1 MIAAAERSGSAGVAI
16 SLQPPTVELIVGL
29 DRTGANRQHA
39 AFDGTAGLH
48 ILTSGTTG
56 PPKRQAI
63 HANVLERTVF
73 SVTGG
78 NASPDDPPELIYWP
92 LGGIGGVCQLV
103 TGVYIGKRMVLLE
116 KFSVEGWVRAVK
128 TYGIARSGVQPAAVR
143 MLLDADLPRD
153 DLASLQFIMSASGP
167 LDPETRDAFEQ
178 RYGIPVLLA
187 YRATE
192 FAGSVCTWTPDLY
205 RQLGKAKRASSG
217 KALPDTE
224 VRIVDPE
231 TGTEVA
237 TGDRGVLEVRIPSIN
252 PDWVRTTDLAS
263 VDADGFIT
271 LHGRADGAINR
282 GGFKILPETVRRV
295 LMSHPAVRDACVV
308 GVPDARLGEVPFAA
322 FETAP
327 GMPVPSEAE
336 LKDLVRD
343 SLPRH
348 HFPVAIAAVDELP
361 RNPSLKVSLRESPPS
376 TTATWRDAE
385 SGSGAPG
392 FCRCG
397 PFRVRRLR
405 TAASSPPRIAVRHR
419 PGRSPAHRT
428 IRRG

>member
-1 MIAAAERSGSAGVAI
+1 M
-16 SLQPPTVELIVGL
+16 
-29 DRTGANRQHA
+29 
-39 AFDGTAGLH
+39 
-48 ILTSGTTG
+48 
-56 PPKRQAI
+56 
-63 HANVLERTVF
+63 
-73 SVTGG
+73 
-78 NASPDDPPELIYWP
+78 
-92 LGGIGGVCQLV
+92 
-103 TGVYIGKRMVLLE
+103 
-116 KFSVEGWVRAVK
+116 
-128 TYGIARSGVQPAAVR
+128 
-143 MLLDADLPRD
+143 
-153 DLASLQFIMSASGP
+153 
-167 LDPETRDAFEQ
+167 
-178 RYGIPVLLA
+178 
-187 YRATE
+187 
-192 FAGSVCTWTPDLY
+192 CTWTPDLY
-205 RQLGKAKRASSG
+205 RQFGKAKRASSG

-237 TGDRGVLEVRIPSIN
+237 TGDRGVLEARIPSIN

-263 VDADGFIT
+263 VNVDGFIT

-348 HFPVAIAAVDELP
+348 HVPVAIAAVDELP